1 MKKLLVSAM
10 VGVALLGL
18 TGCTAPNSKDPI
30 EQARVVLNGKYS
42 YGQIKEITDGVAT
55 AYGLPVNDDSRSR
68 IWSAV
73 LAVTDKTTVKP
84 MDVITCARTPL
95 TKGQTFPSAVGLCF
109 TTLK

>member
-1 MKKLLVSAM
+1 MKKLLICAL
-10 VGVALLGL
+10 VGVSLLGL
-18 TGCTAPNSKDPI
+18 TGCAASNSKDPI

-42 YGQIKEITDGVAT
+42 YGQIKEVTDGVAT
-55 AYGLPVNDDSRSR
+55 AYGLPVSDDSRSR

-73 LAVTDKTTVKP
+73 LALTDKTSVKP

-95 TKGQTFPSAVGLCF
+95 TKGQTFPSAAALCF